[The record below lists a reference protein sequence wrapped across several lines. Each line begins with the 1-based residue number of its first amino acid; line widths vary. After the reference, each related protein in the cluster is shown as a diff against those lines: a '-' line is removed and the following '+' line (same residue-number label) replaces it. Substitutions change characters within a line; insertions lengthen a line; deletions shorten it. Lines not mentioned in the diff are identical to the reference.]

1 MFWKDYGTPMLII
14 IFVGYVYGRRA
25 MTARQDLK
33 FHAFQMSSFTCEKM
47 DSQSV
52 NITSFMRYVR
62 VQLV

>member
-1 MFWKDYGTPMLII
+1 MLII